1 MVSGVEWKDER
12 SFIDMVTKSINKE
25 WSTVDHIILNGFASI
40 FFLRT
45 YGHVLHVLLLFHKR
59 IDYFKAIF
67 TINTIEKFNLFEVQ
81 F

>member
-40 FFLRT
+40 FFLR
-45 YGHVLHVLLLFHKR
+45 
-59 IDYFKAIF
+59 IDLWPRFARL
-67 TINTIEKFNLFEVQ
+67 TIVP
-81 F
+81 